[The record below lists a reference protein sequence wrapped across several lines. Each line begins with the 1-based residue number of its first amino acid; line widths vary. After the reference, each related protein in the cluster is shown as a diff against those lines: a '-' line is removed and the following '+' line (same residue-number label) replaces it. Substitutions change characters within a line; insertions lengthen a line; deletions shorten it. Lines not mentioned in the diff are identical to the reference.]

1 MGGSGRGVLAVGE
14 GVVVGVP
21 VCVGDGVA
29 GRADGGG
36 DSYPGVAVAF
46 GRRWCFRWCSCELAG
61 SGVGVAL
68 AGAVCAGCVIFASG
82 VGGVGDGGVLGVG
95 AGGDGPMV
103 RVPGTLGGSALL
115 GLLLAIPGGGVRVRV
130 RVTYLPTLDLL
141 RSSARVLSPG
151 E

>member
-1 MGGSGRGVLAVGE
+1 MGGVYKWQGHNL
-14 GVVVGVP
+14 
-21 VCVGDGVA
+21 CKLMTCT
-29 GRADGGG
+29 
-36 DSYPGVAVAF
+36 YQAF
-46 GRRWCFRWCSCELAG
+46 LVHDR

-115 GLLLAIPGGGVRVRV
+115 GLLLAVIGHG
-130 RVTYLPTLDLL
+130 
-141 RSSARVLSPG
+141 SSNVQSAAH
-151 E
+151 

>member
-1 MGGSGRGVLAVGE
+1 MSVVGE
-14 GVVVGVP
+14 AVVVGVP
-21 VCVGDGVA
+21 VGAGDGVA

-36 DSYPGVAVAF
+36 DSYPGVAVVF

-115 GLLLAIPGGGVRVRV
+115 GLLLAIPGGGCWRWCRWW
-130 RVTYLPTLDLL
+130 
-141 RSSARVLSPG
+141 
-151 E
+151 